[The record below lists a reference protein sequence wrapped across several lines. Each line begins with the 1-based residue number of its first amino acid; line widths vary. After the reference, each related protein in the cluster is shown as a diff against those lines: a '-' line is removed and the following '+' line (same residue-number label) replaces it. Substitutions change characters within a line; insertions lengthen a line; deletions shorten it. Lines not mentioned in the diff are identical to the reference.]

1 VAVTFPYQLAGER
14 RVTLRAAMMPGIEIR
29 LRVRDGLASG
39 KLWRLTDDL
48 RDLDGE
54 TSGATCHA
62 CERSIPRGQG
72 YTVPGQPQRVR
83 PPRVLSLLAP
93 RLRPLRVRAGHV
105 QLMPEADPISRRKS
119 GDL

>member
-1 VAVTFPYQLAGER
+1 
-14 RVTLRAAMMPGIEIR
+14 MMPGIEIR

-48 RDLDGE
+48 GDLDGE

-72 YTVPGQPQRVR
+72 
-83 PPRVLSLLAP
+83 
-93 RLRPLRVRAGHV
+93 
-105 QLMPEADPISRRKS
+105 
-119 GDL
+119 